1 MLKLENL
8 NAGYGD
14 LKVLYDLSLHVE
26 KGEVVSLVGSNGAGK
41 TTLLQIISGIVPIN
55 SGTITFEGRDL
66 LKVPSHERVELGIAH
81 IPQGRGIFGTL
92 TVKEN
97 LIIGAYTKRVR
108 KNVEKN
114 MRIALDAFPILE
126 ERQDQM
132 AGSLSGGQQQML
144 AIARALMMEPKILM
158 LDEPS
163 LGLAPILVEEVFNI
177 ISDVAKQGISILI
190 VEQNLFQALGVADR
204 GYVIETGRI
213 VLEGTSE
220 ELLNNEMIKSAYLGV

>member
-1 MLKLENL
+1 MLKFENV

-14 LKVLYDLSLHVE
+14 LKVLYNISLHVE

-41 TTLLQIISGIVPIN
+41 TTLLQIISGIVPIE
-55 SGTITFEGRDL
+55 SGGISFEGNDL
-66 LKVPSHERVELGIAH
+66 LKVPSHERVKLGIAH

-97 LIIGAYTKRVR
+97 LIIGGYSKRVR
-108 KNVEKN
+108 KNVDDN
-114 MRIALDAFPILE
+114 MRIAFDAFPILE

-177 ISDVAKQGISILI
+177 ISDVAKKGISILI

-213 VLEGTSE
+213 VLEGTSK
-220 ELLNNEMIKSAYLGV
+220 ELLENEMIKSAYLGV